1 MRKFRITL
9 IPIAILAFF
18 VTFNIF
24 IGHNSVS
31 PKYKGEVCHVEVD
44 YSFGSG
50 KPRFFVYEHEKCLDK
65 SLCAHGKGPGN
76 TASKPRFSNEIGSGC
91 SSLGTF
97 EIIGRSVMS
106 NGYPC
111 LVLRGLDNIN
121 SKAYERHIYV
131 HPSKLVDCFKFGIY
145 PFVFLLLMLVSV
157 VLPYRPNVSI
167 LWTVYTGLTKVLGSM
182 PTNNQWF
189 LWCVG

>member
-1 MRKFRITL
+1 MRKFRILL

-18 VTFNIF
+18 VIFNVF

-31 PKYKGEVCHVEVD
+31 PKYKGEVCHVEED
-44 YSFGSG
+44 YSIGSG

-111 LVLRGLDNIN
+111 LVLRGLDNTN

-145 PFVFLLLMLVSV
+145 PFC
-157 VLPYRPNVSI
+157 LP
-167 LWTVYTGLTKVLGSM
+167 LTDASFGCFAISTECFNTLDRLHRTYKIIKIYAYK
-182 PTNNQWF
+182 
-189 LWCVG
+189 